1 MKKLPLNAE
10 TSVIFCLRG
19 MRTTAMKIKFQALP
33 FSFHLTPKQLPP
45 NSLVLLIFGCIRIRL
60 R

>member
-19 MRTTAMKIKFQALP
+19 MRTTAMKIKSQALP
-33 FSFHLTPKQLPP
+33 F
-45 NSLVLLIFGCIRIRL
+45 
-60 R
+60 